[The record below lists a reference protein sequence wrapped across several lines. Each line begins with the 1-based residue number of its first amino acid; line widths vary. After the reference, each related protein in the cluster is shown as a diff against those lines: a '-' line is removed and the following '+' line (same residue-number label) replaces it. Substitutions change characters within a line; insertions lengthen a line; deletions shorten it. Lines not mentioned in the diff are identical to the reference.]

1 MNGFRASNVWIAV
14 FPRNALLR
22 EVFFRGGH
30 VFLPVEPFDDIS
42 RKPGFGPLR
51 IPIGFAGGLHDRD
64 LGFVRFGWRDYDTF
78 TDRWT
83 APDPLGDKGGDPDW
97 YGYCFDDPVNG
108 NDPLGLFAG
117 MLAPLIQQAAEGSAD
132 FMRNYGDME
141 EANTIG
147 ADKYFHCKANYE
159 ASQHGPGGKAA
170 AWGLSELQELFGQMK
185 GDPISGKEADQRA
198 NRTGRNAS
206 HLNSCGEACDKYR
219 PSSLDKRW

>member
-51 IPIGFAGGLHDRD
+51 FPIGFAGGLHDRD

-108 NDPLGLFAG
+108 NDPLGLWTNEYGEKIPKGRIITEYVPGWDMFFG
-117 MLAPLIQQAAEGSAD
+117 GIGTSKKVKQQLRAQKNEYID
-132 FMRNYGDME
+132 ENDWKMRNELDN
-141 EANTIG
+141 EANNYNALKGIYDTMTTNEDREIYEKRINKAKERIG
-147 ADKYFHCKANYE
+147 K
-159 ASQHGPGGKAA
+159 
-170 AWGLSELQELFGQMK
+170 
-185 GDPISGKEADQRA
+185 
-198 NRTGRNAS
+198 
-206 HLNSCGEACDKYR
+206 
-219 PSSLDKRW
+219 